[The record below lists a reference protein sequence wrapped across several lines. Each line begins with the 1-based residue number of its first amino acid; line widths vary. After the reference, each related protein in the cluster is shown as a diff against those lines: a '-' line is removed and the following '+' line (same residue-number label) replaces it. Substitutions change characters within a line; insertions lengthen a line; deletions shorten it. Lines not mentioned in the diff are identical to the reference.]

1 MLRSHLKSFLGIL
14 FHIQHTLPRS
24 VCVSHKIHAKPPV
37 RSGNLI
43 ISCQNGKH
51 FALHFAACCFPF
63 FFLFFFRFL
72 LFFLGSLWILYQ
84 INKATSKQSTEWHR
98 DEKKRRMDAATNNGC
113 FCGWQKNIF
122 SAGKKLELRHFS
134 GKMFSQFF
142 LFPHPC
148 SPSALPRATRRM
160 RNFSCDSA
168 NYHIV
173 YGITF
178 FKIKWF
184 CSGKKLYM

>member
-1 MLRSHLKSFLGIL
+1 MLRSRLKSFLGIL

-63 FFLFFFRFL
+63 FFLFFLGFCC
-72 LFFLGSLWILYQ
+72 FFLALYEFY
-84 INKATSKQSTEWHR
+84 IKSTKRRANKAQNDIGT
-98 DEKKRRMDAATNNGC
+98 RRSGGWTQQPTMDVFADDK
-113 FCGWQKNIF
+113 KNIF

-134 GKMFSQFF
+134 GKIFSQFF

-148 SPSALPRATRRM
+148 SPSAFPQATRRM

-168 NYHIV
+168 NYHI
-173 YGITF
+173 
-178 FKIKWF
+178 
-184 CSGKKLYM
+184 